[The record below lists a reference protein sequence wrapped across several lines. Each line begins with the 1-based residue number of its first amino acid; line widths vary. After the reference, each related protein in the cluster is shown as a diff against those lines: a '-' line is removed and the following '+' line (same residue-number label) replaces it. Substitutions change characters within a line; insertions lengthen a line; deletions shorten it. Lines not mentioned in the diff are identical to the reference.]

1 MKLSIPFKMGSSIRF
16 KTECLR
22 NNMHWEILENNNTLI
37 S

>member
-1 MKLSIPFKMGSSIRF
+1 MKLFIPFKTGSSIRF

-22 NNMHWEILENNNTLI
+22 NNMPWEILENDNTLI